1 MKKPIEKLLLSKKK
15 TEAGIAEYKEMTK
28 PVEPDVAI
36 GRISRMDA
44 INNKSVMEAAL
55 REAEATLRRL
65 LAASEKIDDPDFG
78 ICTKCH
84 AEIPIKRLMIM
95 PDSTKCV
102 KCS

>member
-1 MKKPIEKLLLSKKK
+1 
-15 TEAGIAEYKEMTK
+15 MTK

-36 GRISRMDA
+36 GRICHMDA

-55 REAEATLRRL
+55 LEAEATLKRPL
-65 LAASEKIDDPDFG
+65 TTSEKIDDPDFG

-84 AEIPIKRLMIM
+84 AKIPIKRLMIM

-102 KCS
+102 SCS